1 MIVVNVQPLE
11 SEVSMQIRAVN
22 IIGNTI
28 MTIFFIYDWLNVQ
41 IISYGY
47 SLHWKF
53 RLLMFTTKKIAKYWL
68 SKFISWN

>member
-47 SLHWKF
+47 SLH
-53 RLLMFTTKKIAKYWL
+53 
-68 SKFISWN
+68 